1 MPIIQL
7 QFKGWLSYSET
18 GGETVITIQGKL
30 NLFDMIFLKFVSY
43 EKMIISSHFLGFNSN
58 KKYCKTK
65 PRFECYRLKFSQ
77 ISCYLFQHPI
87 TWKENV

>member
-43 EKMIISSHFLGFNSN
+43 EKMIISTSLDSIQIKNIIKLNQGSN
-58 KKYCKTK
+58 VTD
-65 PRFECYRLKFSQ
+65 
-77 ISCYLFQHPI
+77 
-87 TWKENV
+87 